1 MSIIDCCLESSSS
14 RNPLRKGEEKR
25 MANHKIFVPFPIWD
39 LLEKQEEIAEML
51 KNELGVHPPR
61 GTPRGIKFKSV
72 PRGKDEC
79 DRLKVILWYPLWGYV
94 IATIGGW
101 TSTWGTGWSLVGYQ
115 ARWTETA
122 ADGQVFSCSIEAGEE
137 TVAAAL
143 EAAAHCYAELISVG
157 TVRKKDVDERIDEFK
172 SFDAFKEVGNKLRSA
187 IFLMK

>member
-1 MSIIDCCLESSSS
+1 MSIECCLESSSS

-79 DRLKVILWYPLWGYV
+79 DRLKVTLWYPPVGVRHCHHRWLDIHMGDGMV
-94 IATIGGW
+94 SGGL
-101 TSTWGTGWSLVGYQ
+101 SGPLDRNSS
-115 ARWTETA
+115 RW
-122 ADGQVFSCSIEAGEE
+122 AG
-137 TVAAAL
+137 L
-143 EAAAHCYAELISVG
+143 LLL
-157 TVRKKDVDERIDEFK
+157 
-172 SFDAFKEVGNKLRSA
+172 N
-187 IFLMK
+187 